1 MQDST
6 TTMRTLLTVLLL
18 GTAHGFSSVPSTSR
32 MEGKFTL
39 EDGSPLPYEAQVPIR
54 KVIAGCEF
62 LCGACESRVVVIPFY
77 LYQVPH
83 VAGGAPLLFYISP
96 TCRPLSFWKTFVA
109 GGAAHAVAL
118 GWAFAMVEL
127 PQYHL
132 LPGEPTPGWFCSL
145 NSSDASRSND
155 TSWANQSAACIGVEG
170 LANQLFSGEASP
182 LAVLCRSPTIDCSKG
197 VGIVGTSLPGSIA
210 KQAARMDARVTA
222 TLITSVPQDPCT
234 PSVLPPSKVLA
245 LIGADEE
252 FYVGV
257 TGLQALTGAPQSAC
271 GTSTRCIAADG
282 SGYNVIQ
289 SVEPVLGVSSS
300 VPNHLSFLLRF
311 WLGEDEEWH
320 YPAALEWLMG
330 AARA

>member
-1 MQDST
+1 M
-6 TTMRTLLTVLLL
+6 
-18 GTAHGFSSVPSTSR
+18 F
-32 MEGKFTL
+32 
-39 EDGSPLPYEAQVPIR
+39 
-54 KVIAGCEF
+54 
-62 LCGACESRVVVIPFY
+62 

-197 VGIVGTSLPGSIA
+197 VGIVGNSLGGSIA
-210 KQAARMDARVTA
+210 KQAPRMDTRVTA
-222 TLITSVPQDPCT
+222 TLITSVPNDVCS
-234 PSVLPPSKVLA
+234 PSALPPSKVLA

-252 FYVGV
+252 FYAGV
-257 TGLQALTGAPQSAC
+257 TGLQGVSGAPQSTC

-282 SGYNVIQ
+282 SGYNVIEG
-289 SVEPVLGVSSS
+289 VEQFPGASK
-300 VPNHLSFLLRF
+300 HETFILRF
-311 WLGEDEEWH
+311 WLGGDEEWH
-320 YPAALEWLMG
+320 YAPALEWLMG
-330 AARA
+330 AAARV